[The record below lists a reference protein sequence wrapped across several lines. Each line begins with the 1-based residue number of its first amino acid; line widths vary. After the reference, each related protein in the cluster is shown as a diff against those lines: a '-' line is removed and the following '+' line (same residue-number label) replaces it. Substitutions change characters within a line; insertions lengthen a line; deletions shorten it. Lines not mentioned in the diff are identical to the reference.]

1 MKWITATQLESWA
14 ETKPARAKLPTL
26 IYDLII
32 GSYRELQTIRFPVE
46 DKSETHG
53 LDGHL
58 IASGVPSI
66 QDGESFWELSTEQDY
81 LGKANDDLKNRS
93 QQIPDAKRAASSF
106 VFVTPRTW
114 NKTRENELQKWR
126 EANRHKYGWKDVAVL
141 DAVML
146 EQWLE
151 RCVPVAARY
160 ARSDFGFPPAVGA
173 RSTDEFWNE
182 YSSRFELA
190 LTESVLLCQRE
201 EASGVVLALGRLRR
215 VSRRSHR
222 LHDSCDSDC

>member
-1 MKWITATQLESWA
+1 MKWIAATQLESWA
-14 ETKPARAKLPTL
+14 ETKPARGKLPAL
-26 IYDLII
+26 IYDLIV

-53 LDGHL
+53 PDGHL
-58 IASGVPSI
+58 VAAGVPFI

-81 LGKANDDLKNRS
+81 LGKANGDIENRS
-93 QQIPDAKRAASSF
+93 KHTPGGKRAESSF

-114 NKTRENELQKWR
+114 NKSGENELENWR
-126 EANRHKYGWKDVAVL
+126 EVKRQQYGWREVVVI

-160 ARSDFGFPPAVGA
+160 ARSDFGFPPSVGA
-173 RSTDEFWNE
+173 RSTD
-182 YSSRFELA
+182 
-190 LTESVLLCQRE
+190 
-201 EASGVVLALGRLRR
+201 
-215 VSRRSHR
+215 
-222 LHDSCDSDC
+222 